1 MNKQEK
7 EVFLKKN
14 ILMYAKKVRNI
25 QKEQVDP
32 YVELIETEL
41 GQLYPAL
48 IGRNDGLSDWTCD
61 IMNAESNSEI
71 METLDR
77 IEQILEEEYKEKWI
91 CCICGDNTYN
101 VDCEYLSGIDHLSCL
116 VEEEIKSSKKN
127 DSYIEIKNQLETL
140 KNYTKQ
146 LEEQIQKLEGYYN
159 EPTN

>member
-14 ILMYAKKVRNI
+14 ILMYAKKIRNI

-48 IGRNDGLSDWTCD
+48 IGRNDSLSDWTCD

-77 IEQILEEEYKEKWI
+77 IEQILEEEYKEKWT

-101 VDCEYLSGIDHLSCL
+101 VDCEYLSGVDHLSCL

>member
-14 ILMYAKKVRNI
+14 ILMYAKKIRNI

-71 METLDR
+71 MEILDR
-77 IEQILEEEYKEKWI
+77 IEQILEEEYKEKWT

-101 VDCEYLSGIDHLSCL
+101 VDCEYLSGVDHLSCL